1 MKRLRLSAAVFCLS
15 FLGCGGGSST
25 SGPASAPPASP
36 PATPSATEWTTFQG
50 NPAHT
55 GYQPLTLDSSKFK
68 ELWVS
73 PVQPGAALNPLVSG
87 GGGIYVSS
95 NTYFGVQKLYA
106 LNPSTGSVIW
116 SYNFGSIH
124 GVHPPAFA
132 DGMVYVT
139 TSGNTDA
146 FLYAFKATDGTFL
159 HRDSY
164 GNQWERYYSP
174 VVVNGTV
181 YMGGGTYGG
190 AYAFD
195 GATGS
200 QKWFT
205 SLNQYDQW
213 DPAVDASHVYAYT
226 GSYAPEVTVMDRS
239 SGSVNFN
246 ISDPGF
252 VWSGW
257 SMNLAPVLGASND
270 LLAIQGGRL
279 LSFDLVGRK
288 IGWQIS
294 ASFVGQVSVGRGV
307 LYAVNSSELEAR
319 SEADGAF
326 KWAWIPT
333 SGVPTGN
340 IIVTD
345 NLIFVSSGTATYAVD
360 TNTHQTVWS
369 YAKGGHL
376 SLTASGTLLIATSDG
391 QVAAISL
398 Q

>member
-1 MKRLRLSAAVFCLS
+1 MNRLWWSASVFCL
-15 FLGCGGGSST
+15 FCLGCGGGSSA
-25 SGPASAPPASP
+25 SSSVSAPPPKP
-36 PATPSATEWTTFQG
+36 PAVAEWTTFQG
-50 NPAHT
+50 NPSHT
-55 GYQPLTLDSSKFK
+55 GYQPLTLDPSKFK

-73 PVQPGAALNPLVSG
+73 PVQPGAALNPSVAG
-87 GGGIYVSS
+87 GGAIYVSS

-106 LNPSTGSVIW
+106 LNASTGSVVW
-116 SYNFGSIH
+116 SHDFGSIH
-124 GVHPPAFA
+124 GVHPPAYA
-132 DGMVYVT
+132 NGAVYVT

-159 HRDSY
+159 HRSPY

-174 VVVNGTV
+174 VVMDGTV

-213 DPAVDASHVYAYT
+213 DPAVDTSHVYAYT
-226 GSYAPEVTVMDRS
+226 GSYSPEVTVMDRS
-239 SGSVNFN
+239 SGSVSFN
-246 ISDPGF
+246 IPDPGF

-279 LSFDLVGRK
+279 LSFDLVGKK
-288 IGWQIS
+288 IGWQVS
-294 ASFVGQVSVGRGV
+294 ASFTGQVSAGQGV
-307 LYAVNSSELEAR
+307 LFVINGSELEAR
-319 SEADGAF
+319 SESDGSF
-326 KWAWIPT
+326 KWAWIPST
-333 SGVPTGN
+333 GTPTGN
-340 IIVTD
+340 IIITN
-345 NLIFVSSGTATYAVD
+345 NLVFVSSGTATYAVD

-369 YAKGGHL
+369 YAKGGRL
-376 SLTASGTLLIATSDG
+376 SLAASGTLLIATSDG